1 MVKAHLMM
9 PFLIAPAEITHIKH
23 DMTSFEKKQ
32 DSSHMIAN
40 NIHKKKVGRY
50 GSANC

>member
-9 PFLIAPAEITHIKH
+9 PFLIALAKITHIKH

-40 NIHKKKVGRY
+40 NIHKKKVG
-50 GSANC
+50 